1 MYGLGEPLDSLVL
14 KLERA
19 KKHTLELEAGYE
31 NFRHDNAYRIDFRT
45 DPKTR
50 SRIYY
55 LAEAKPIPRTFSPIL
70 GDALNKL
77 RSCLD
82 HAVSAMVQVGQPNA
96 VKPSAIY
103 FPIAGSVAEYNS
115 RFERTKCGL
124 RHDAINAINAVAP
137 YMGGVIAGAH
147 VDNR

>member
-1 MYGLGEPLDSLVL
+1 MIPQGARDLGIKFAEPDTLSAMYGLGEPLDSLVL

-55 LAEAKPIPRTFSPIL
+55 LAQAKPIPRTFSPIL

-77 RSCLD
+77 
-82 HAVSAMVQVGQPNA
+82 
-96 VKPSAIY
+96 
-103 FPIAGSVAEYNS
+103 
-115 RFERTKCGL
+115 
-124 RHDAINAINAVAP
+124 
-137 YMGGVIAGAH
+137 
-147 VDNR
+147 